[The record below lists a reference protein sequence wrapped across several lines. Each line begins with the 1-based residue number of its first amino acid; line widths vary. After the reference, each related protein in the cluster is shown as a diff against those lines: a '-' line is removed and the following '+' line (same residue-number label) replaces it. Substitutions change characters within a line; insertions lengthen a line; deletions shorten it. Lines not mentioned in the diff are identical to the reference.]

1 MKGSC
6 LVTGGAGFIGSN
18 IVNRLLERG
27 DSVRVIDNLSTGKL
41 GNLAPI
47 LSDIEF
53 IEDSICNPES
63 MHRATR
69 KIDTIFHQAA
79 LPSVPRS
86 IEDPEAS
93 HTNNITGT
101 LNVLRAAHAN
111 GVKRVIYAASSSAY
125 GDTPTLPKQEKMIPN
140 PMSPYA
146 VTKLAGEYYC
156 RVFSSVY
163 GLATISLRYFNVFGP
178 HQNPDS
184 QYAAVV
190 PKFIRCLLDG
200 QAPTIYGDGEQTRDF
215 TYIDNVVAANIM
227 ASQAEVLHGEVV
239 NIATASRT
247 SVNHLYSLL
256 QTITGRKNQ
265 AQYHPPRDGDVKHSL
280 ADISRAFE
288 LLGYQPEI
296 DLETG
301 LRLTVEWMMSSSS
314 WK

>member
-41 GNLAPI
+41 ETLAPI

-63 MHRATR
+63 MLRATR

-86 IEDPEAS
+86 IENPEAS
-93 HTNNITGT
+93 HANNITGT

-200 QAPTIYGDGEQTRDF
+200 QIPIIYGDGEQTRDF

-227 ASQAEVLHGEVV
+227 ASQAKALHGEVV

-247 SVNHLYSLL
+247 SVNYLFSLL

-301 LRLTVEWMMSSSS
+301 LRLTVKWMMSSSS